1 MIYNSVFEDSIFRN
15 VSRIEF
21 ALADGS
27 TRVVR
32 DVAFDLKHYCEMG
45 GQNGDTLMYVKSG
58 AAAFIE
64 FYDIDVKSVKVTVD
78 VPVGQESVGISE
90 IRILGK

>member
-1 MIYNSVFEDSIFRN
+1 MR
-15 VSRIEF
+15 
-21 ALADGS
+21 DGS

-32 DVAFDLKHYCEMG
+32 DVTFDIKHNGETG
-45 GQNGDTLMYVKSG
+45 GADGNSLLLVKSG

-64 FYDIDVKSVKVTVD
+64 FYDINVKSVKVTVD
-78 VPVGQESVGISE
+78 VPEGQESVGISE